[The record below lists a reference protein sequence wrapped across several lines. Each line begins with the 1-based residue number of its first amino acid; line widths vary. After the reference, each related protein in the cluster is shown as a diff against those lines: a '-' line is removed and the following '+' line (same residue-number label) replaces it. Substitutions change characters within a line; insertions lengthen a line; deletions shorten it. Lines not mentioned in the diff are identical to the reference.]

1 MKVVESI
8 REWAAP
14 VAGGVAGIAVGLFA
28 CKLVRDKYFS
38 DRASSSK
45 SEPEKEPL
53 TSNKNDESAV

>member
-14 VAGGVAGIAVGLFA
+14 VAGGVTGIAIGLFA

-45 SEPEKEPL
+45 PEPEKEPL

>member
-14 VAGGVAGIAVGLFA
+14 VAGGVAGIAIGLFA

-38 DRASSSK
+38 DRASPSK
-45 SEPEKEPL
+45 PEPEKEPL
-53 TSNKNDESAV
+53 TGNKNDESAV